1 MARSTVLLKHQVVGS
16 TLRHRAGRDRDS
28 EHLRDARIV
37 KAVIHFADGPDHAML
52 AGARMRGGLK
62 GCLIRAQARFLVYLG
77 ARIPEHNLGGDIS
90 GTEGAD
96 RGVGGA
102 HVDDARLALQR
113 FRQRARR
120 SILRQGLESLAA
132 IRLAGREQWR
142 AVRVDDVED
151 RRHCHQFRLAVGK
164 LQGVLRGYVL
174 NPHGKSL
181 IRLGRYAA
189 HEKQQ
194 HREHGYPQSSLRHGR
209 PPPFAPPAEQ
219 GYATLELKVTYHRAL
234 TDARGPV
241 RAKGRVIAF
250 GRHTVLPKADS
261 STTPVSSA
269 QRLRPR
275 VYCLISRQRHRGKPV
290 GVVVR
295 HSNRGRATSD
305 MGHSRRWANPGASAN
320 HRGCVKTP
328 AFNLRVKSPSRFRQ
342 SKEEFALWPR
352 SEKGQ

>member
-1 MARSTVLLKHQVVGS
+1 MTKRTGATATGSVLPLES
-16 TLRHRAGRDRDS
+16 FRAS
-28 EHLRDARIV
+28 
-37 KAVIHFADGPDHAML
+37 FADTFSTRTVKILSAW
-52 AGARMRGGLK
+52 
-62 GCLIRAQARFLVYLG
+62 
-77 ARIPEHNLGGDIS
+77 
-90 GTEGAD
+90 AD
-96 RGVGGA
+96 TPPMKSSSIA
-102 HVDDARLALQR
+102 STD
-113 FRQRARR
+113 
-120 SILRQGLESLAA
+120 ILRVLCDM
-132 IRLAGREQWR
+132 
-142 AVRVDDVED
+142 VDPLHSP
-151 RRHCHQFRLAVGK
+151 R
-164 LQGVLRGYVL
+164 
-174 NPHGKSL
+174 
-181 IRLGRYAA
+181 
-189 HEKQQ
+189 
-194 HREHGYPQSSLRHGR
+194 
-209 PPPFAPPAEQ
+209 PAEQ
-219 GYATLELKVTYHRAL
+219 GYTTLELKVTYHRAL

-261 STTPVSSA
+261 SRTPVSSA